1 MVSIRGARETGNMKR
16 GKICTISSRN
26 TSNWVCPVDFD
37 GGREMS
43 NLSLKTVLVHNSVTP
58 LVIETNLQKVGLVH
72 RVPCAKSREK
82 LHNSFREYACCFVN
96 INTITYFILFVC
108 PLKQRNNV
116 CNDQSAKF
124 YSLIF
129 NFSTLYV
136 VHNLI
141 FLRKLTNPAF

>member
-1 MVSIRGARETGNMKR
+1 MVSIRRTWETGNIKR

-82 LHNSFREYACCFVN
+82 LQNSLESMR
-96 INTITYFILFVC
+96 
-108 PLKQRNNV
+108 
-116 CNDQSAKF
+116 
-124 YSLIF
+124 
-129 NFSTLYV
+129 V
-136 VHNLI
+136 VL
-141 FLRKLTNPAF
+141 

>member
-1 MVSIRGARETGNMKR
+1 
-16 GKICTISSRN
+16 
-26 TSNWVCPVDFD
+26 
-37 GGREMS
+37 MS
-43 NLSLKTVLVHNSVTP
+43 NLSLKTVLAHNSVTP

-82 LHNSFREYACCFVN
+82 LQNSFREYACCFVN
-96 INTITYFILFVC
+96 INIITYFILFVC

-116 CNDQSAKF
+116 CNNRSAKF
-124 YSLIF
+124 NSLILT
-129 NFSTLYV
+129 FSTLCV

>member
-1 MVSIRGARETGNMKR
+1 MKR
-16 GKICTISSRN
+16 EKICTISSRN

-82 LHNSFREYACCFVN
+82 LHNSFSEYACCFVN
-96 INTITYFILFVC
+96 INTVTFF
-108 PLKQRNNV
+108 
-116 CNDQSAKF
+116 
-124 YSLIF
+124 
-129 NFSTLYV
+129 
-136 VHNLI
+136 
-141 FLRKLTNPAF
+141 

>member
-1 MVSIRGARETGNMKR
+1 
-16 GKICTISSRN
+16 
-26 TSNWVCPVDFD
+26 
-37 GGREMS
+37 MS

-58 LVIETNLQKVGLVH
+58 WMIETNLQKVGLVH

-96 INTITYFILFVC
+96 INTVTYFIFFVC
-108 PLKQRNNV
+108 PLKQRNND

-124 YSLIF
+124 YSLILT
-129 NFSTLYV
+129 FSTLCV

-141 FLRKLTNPAF
+141 SLRKWTNPAFWLLLSVVRIFLSLPTWVVGRRVHP